1 MINIYCDESCHL
13 ENDNQQSMVIGG
25 ISCPDYARQTVYN
38 DIKNI
43 KIKHK
48 ISPFIEIKWNKVSM
62 SKIDFYMDLVNYFFD
77 NELLNFRAIVIP
89 DKSILNHKKYG
100 QSHDDFYY
108 KMYFYLLRKLLVR
121 KDEINVY
128 LDIKDTRSNYKI
140 KKLKEIINTHADKN
154 DLKRLENIQHV
165 RSHENSII
173 QLTDFMIGEVSY
185 KCRKLNANL
194 AKKQLIEHIQELSE
208 HEIDIT
214 SKYSENKFDIFSIK
228 LGE

>member
-1 MINIYCDESCHL
+1 MKGFIIMINIYCDESCHL

-121 KDEINVY
+121 KDKIN
-128 LDIKDTRSNYKI
+128 I
-140 KKLKEIINTHADKN
+140 
-154 DLKRLENIQHV
+154 
-165 RSHENSII
+165 
-173 QLTDFMIGEVSY
+173 
-185 KCRKLNANL
+185 
-194 AKKQLIEHIQELSE
+194 
-208 HEIDIT
+208 
-214 SKYSENKFDIFSIK
+214 
-228 LGE
+228 